1 MPISVDWPSKV
12 ISVPQSYL
20 THLSGSRYQ
29 LDTEQFRL
37 DLKDLEDDPLGI
49 AYVDTHRRNAPVT
62 LSGATYA
69 QTLEIINGYTITF
82 EDVGTPYRVSLV
94 GSNNNIADVTNVNQ
108 VSIQSNNSAGLIQ
121 VVSGS
126 GVLPQDIT
134 DIKNAVWDEDLGAH
148 TTPGTAG
155 KVVSDTEAN
164 SDVTQAA
171 VGH

>member
-1 MPISVDWPSKV
+1 LRHWTVWS
-12 ISVPQSYL
+12 
-20 THLSGSRYQ
+20 
-29 LDTEQFRL
+29 
-37 DLKDLEDDPLGI
+37 
-49 AYVDTHRRNAPVT
+49 A
-62 LSGATYA
+62 
-69 QTLEIINGYTITF
+69 
-82 EDVGTPYRVSLV
+82 
-94 GSNNNIADVTNVNQ
+94 NNNIADVTNVNQ